1 MASRKVRV
9 IGAFHH
15 RAKKIDYAT
24 LRHGGCLAASLHRGL
39 RAFFELRSIV
49 AVFLLLATMRELI
62 AHCGCR
68 AALIPVP
75 DALIQSFNLLTLQ
88 GPFGKTVR

>member
-1 MASRKVRV
+1 MPHYAMAAVWQSRFIAVC
-9 IGAFHH
+9 GLSLNF
-15 RAKKIDYAT
+15 
-24 LRHGGCLAASLHRGL
+24 AASSR
-39 RAFFELRSIV
+39 FF
-49 AVFLLLATMRELI
+49 FCLATMRELI

>member
-1 MASRKVRV
+1 
-9 IGAFHH
+9 
-15 RAKKIDYAT
+15 
-24 LRHGGCLAASLHRGL
+24 
-39 RAFFELRSIV
+39 
-49 AVFLLLATMRELI
+49 MRELI